1 MEYPQIDRS
10 EWIRVGEGYNGEA
23 LVSDRHPGVIL
34 KLVHGDMGTA
44 EKVEQ
49 EFEASRIACETG
61 IPTPRVYEIVRDG
74 NDHGYLGERIENKK
88 SFSRLCADEPHRIP
102 EFAARMAEYAK
113 QIHSMPIQASARVA
127 PVKELLRNAL
137 AAANVVTDAQ
147 REYLFSV
154 VEAMPET
161 KTVLHGDFQPGNL
174 ILSGEKHYWIDLGL
188 LSQGWYMM
196 DLAHLFKMMMEDSV
210 IPTVQELTHMSPEQ
224 MMAFWDA
231 FARAYTGTE
240 DVEALNRSLRPY
252 SALDMIRTNYL
263 HGNDH
268 PQFLDFLR
276 GRITQEL
283 GF

>member
-1 MEYPQIDRS
+1 
-10 EWIRVGEGYNGEA
+10 
-23 LVSDRHPGVIL
+23 
-34 KLVHGDMGTA
+34 
-44 EKVEQ
+44 
-49 EFEASRIACETG
+49 
-61 IPTPRVYEIVRDG
+61 
-74 NDHGYLGERIENKK
+74 
-88 SFSRLCADEPHRIP
+88 
-102 EFAARMAEYAK
+102 
-113 QIHSMPIQASARVA
+113 
-127 PVKELLRNAL
+127 
-137 AAANVVTDAQ
+137 
-147 REYLFSV
+147 
-154 VEAMPET
+154 
-161 KTVLHGDFQPGNL
+161 
-174 ILSGEKHYWIDLGL
+174 
-188 LSQGWYMM
+188 MM
-196 DLAHLFKMMMEDSV
+196 DLAHLFKMMMEDCV